1 MDKESRNW
9 FEILMA
15 QVEALGV
22 RIRKLEE
29 ADPTPWLK
37 GLDRRVGALEAASG
51 LAQRPDKELVIKVV
65 HTGKEAGGTRTDLT
79 LDQSDTKLH

>member
-9 FEILMA
+9 FEILMSH
-15 QVEALGV
+15 VEALTV

-29 ADPTPWLK
+29 ADPGRWLE

-51 LAQRPDKELVIKVV
+51 LAQRPDAELVIRVV
-65 HTGKEAGGTRTDLT
+65 HVPGDDGGG
-79 LDQSDTKLH
+79 